1 MDQENRQI
9 PTTESNAPPTEAS
22 GTGYL
27 ILHVTT
33 AGGAIPLEGAK
44 IDIKAYEPEES
55 SDLGTRGDTI
65 ASPISGAD
73 GNTVRIPL
81 SAPPKSLSESPG
93 NGIPYTRYSADV
105 TLDGYYAQSYAG
117 IPIFD
122 GITSIQPVILIPL
135 PENGTQGLPR
145 KNSIRY
151 FEGMNA
157 NL

>member
-1 MDQENRQI
+1 MDKEIRENSI
-9 PTTESNAPPTEAS
+9 PEQSAPSTAAL

-44 IDIKAYEPEES
+44 IDIKTYEPADS
-55 SDLGTRGDTI
+55 SDAATRGDTV
-65 ASPISGAD
+65 ASPISGTD

-93 NGIPYTRYSADV
+93 NGMPYARYSADV
-105 TLDGYYAQSYAG
+105 TLDGYYTQSYAG

-145 KNSIRY
+145 EDSIRY